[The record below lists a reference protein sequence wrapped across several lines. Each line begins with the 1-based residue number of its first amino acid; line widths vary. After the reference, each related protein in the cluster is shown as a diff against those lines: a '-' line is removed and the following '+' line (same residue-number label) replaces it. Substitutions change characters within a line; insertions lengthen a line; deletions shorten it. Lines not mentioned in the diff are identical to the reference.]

1 MTPLSDLEILAFKL
15 DLKAKDMKEETF
27 TKEQMINAVRS
38 FLEYGEETMC
48 AFDQSKAKGHQGYF
62 SGSGFAARA
71 LRYLYNQL
79 KEGD

>member
-1 MTPLSDLEILAFKL
+1 MRPLSDLEILAFKL
-15 DLKAKDMKEETF
+15 DLKAKDMEEETF

-71 LRYLYNQL
+71 MRYVYKQL
-79 KEGD
+79 KTEC